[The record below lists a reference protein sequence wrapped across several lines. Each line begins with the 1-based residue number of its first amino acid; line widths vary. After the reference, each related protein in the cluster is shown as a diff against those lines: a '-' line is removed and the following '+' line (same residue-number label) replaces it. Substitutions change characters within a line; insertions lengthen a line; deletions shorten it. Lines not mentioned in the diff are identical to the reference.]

1 MLCNFQETSYLEK
14 DLAQQLSNFRQPIS
28 DQDLDQVLSDHMR
41 NRAALK
47 QRQLAE
53 RQRLQD
59 RLKQKLTQQVKQ
71 ATQDEELQEVNVQS
85 QVCQDQH

>member
-71 ATQDEELQEVNVQS
+71 ATQNEELQEVNVQS